1 MAAPTIPTQQ
11 LLTFRKKALFTTVML
26 FLVLFIPLAILE
38 LYVRISHP
46 YTDLWVVTGRR
57 NGPNPIAPWAFVD
70 AFSAYRARPVE
81 GKRSVNSYGF
91 IATPELT
98 VAKPQDTIRIA
109 FLGGS
114 STAGT
119 GRSDFA
125 DQHTWPWQVA
135 EMLRKG
141 FREKNIEFINGALG
155 GYTSFESYGRLWS
168 RIRFFSPDI
177 IIIYHGWNEMYYFT
191 DADRVVS
198 WRTHSDGS
206 WGLDRA
212 EKPIAIYEPLLIDYF
227 IWPSQLLIRFRLH
240 FTKAL
245 DEEKGSESPSQLL
258 SDQYDQRALEIW
270 RTNLR
275 LFRET
280 AQILGAQLFVAKQ
293 ATLIVPDL
301 PLEQQSRCRYGLHG
315 FDHMAHVDAFQ
326 RIYRIID
333 EEIAKDR
340 VIDLTPLSG
349 RSEYF
354 HDHIH
359 PTIEGAQQ
367 IAKVVSNVLLA
378 HLDPSHPK
386 MQ

>member
-1 MAAPTIPTQQ
+1 
-11 LLTFRKKALFTTVML
+11 ML
-26 FLVLFIPLAILE
+26 CLIIFIPLAILE
-38 LYVRISHP
+38 CYVRINHP
-46 YTDLWVVTGRR
+46 YTDLWVVTGRK
-57 NGPNPIAPWAFVD
+57 NGSNPMAPWAFVD
-70 AFSAYRARPVE
+70 AFSAYRARPRE
-81 GKRSVNSYGF
+81 GRRSVNRHGF

-98 VAKPQDTIRIA
+98 VTKPQDTIRIA

-141 FREKNIEFINGALG
+141 FPEKKIEFINGALG

-177 IIIYHGWNEMYYFT
+177 IVVNHAWNEMYYFT
-191 DADRVVS
+191 DADRIAS
-198 WRTHSDGS
+198 WRTHTDGS
-206 WGLDRA
+206 WSLDHA
-212 EKPIAIYEPLLIDYF
+212 EKSIELYKPSLIDHF
-227 IWPSQLLIRFRLH
+227 IWPSQLLIRVRLY
-240 FTKAL
+240 FTKVF
-245 DEEKGSESPSQLL
+245 DEEVGPDRASQTL
-258 SDQYDQRALEIW
+258 SDQYDRRALEIW

-301 PLEQQSRCRYGLHG
+301 PIEQQRRCRYSLHG
-315 FDHMAHVDAFQ
+315 FDHTAHVDAFQ
-326 RIYRIID
+326 RIYHIID
-333 EEIAKDR
+333 EEIPTDR
-340 VIDLTPLSG
+340 IIDLTPLSG
-349 RSEYF
+349 HPEYF

-367 IAKVVSNVLLA
+367 IAKLVANVLLV
-378 HLDPSHPK
+378 HLDTRHSQMH
-386 MQ
+386 